1 MSIAE
6 KEKEVIED
14 FELFND
20 WIDKYEHIIEQ
31 SRQLPLIDELQK
43 TDEYL
48 VRGCQSKV
56 WLNATLKDGC
66 VYFTAD
72 SDAVITK
79 GIIALLVRVLS
90 GEKPEVIIESQ
101 LSFIDRIGLKEHLTP
116 NRANGLASM
125 VKLMKTFALGF
136 KLKQQA

>member
-1 MSIAE
+1 
-6 KEKEVIED
+6 
-14 FELFND
+14 
-20 WIDKYEHIIEQ
+20 
-31 SRQLPLIDELQK
+31 
-43 TDEYL
+43 
-48 VRGCQSKV
+48 
-56 WLNATLKDGC
+56 
-66 VYFTAD
+66 
-72 SDAVITK
+72 VITK